1 MLNTCAAPPESLPLD
16 LLDDAK
22 PQPSDLGMMQSVLN
36 AIPSAVIILDSDR
49 QIFFANRA
57 ATRLAGKLGHTDVQ
71 GMRVGEMVACRNL
84 DSDGSGCGT
93 ARGCRTCGELQASA
107 TALRGEEV
115 TTEQLIT
122 TKSGDCYELQLTAS
136 PFVWQG
142 DEYALLVLTDISAE
156 KRREM
161 LERVL
166 FHDVLSMAT
175 GVSGLL
181 AEAAREPSLY
191 SVIKDDL
198 AISSQALVTE
208 IKGQQQLIDAELGKL
223 VVLPE
228 PVVADHLLREVREAF
243 QFHPDAMGKEI
254 ALEADLPSFMLRSD
268 PSLLKHILGNLL
280 RNAPGGDP
288 SRDDCPTR
296 RRACRNRLRVLVLER
311 RRHSGRDP
319 AADLPAELQ
328 HEGKRPRD
336 RDLQPAAV
344 RGGLPRWPG
353 RLHVEQGGGD
363 AVLPLVADGVGAVGY
378 HSVAR
383 ATLA

>member
-142 DEYALLVLTDISAE
+142 DEYALLVLTDISAA

-280 RNAPGGDP
+280 RNALEATLPGTTVRLGAA
-288 SRDDCPTR
+288 
-296 RRACRNRLRVLVLER
+296 RAGTGCEFWCWNEGVIPAEIQRQIFQRSFSTKG
-311 RRHSGRDP
+311 SGRGTGTYSLRLFVEVYLGGRVDFTSSK
-319 AADLPAELQ
+319 AAGTRFFLWLPM
-328 HEGKRPRD
+328 G
-336 RDLQPAAV
+336 
-344 RGGLPRWPG
+344 
-353 RLHVEQGGGD
+353 
-363 AVLPLVADGVGAVGY
+363 
-378 HSVAR
+378 
-383 ATLA
+383 